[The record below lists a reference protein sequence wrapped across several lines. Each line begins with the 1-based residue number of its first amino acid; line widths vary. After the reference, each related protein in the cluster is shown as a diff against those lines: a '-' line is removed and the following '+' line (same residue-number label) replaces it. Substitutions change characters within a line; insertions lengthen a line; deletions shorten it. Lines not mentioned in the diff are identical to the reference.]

1 MARWR
6 SRASESLGARTLRRR
21 RLRPGTAE
29 EGVGMPRQRRREEEE
44 AEEEE
49 EEEAEEEEEE
59 PPRPRGVRCKEPGLH
74 PTCRGE
80 FQSQAGLAVEKHA
93 ASLRSCN
100 ALPAGPRK
108 LHKWLKRAGEN
119 GPPCKCALLCT
130 KEHRMP
136 TFVAGFGKH
145 TPPSH
150 TFL

>member
-1 MARWR
+1 MPGQVQR
-6 SRASESLGARTLRRR
+6 SPPWVQSWLPQRPRAAA
-21 RLRPGTAE
+21 LRPPGPRGSEARLPSLAP
-29 EGVGMPRQRRREEEE
+29 EGGGGGGGGGGG
-44 AEEEE
+44 
-49 EEEAEEEEEE
+49 EEEEEE

-145 TPPSH
+145 TPPS
-150 TFL
+150 